1 MNAIAYLL
9 VKNVKNA
16 VLDTIRHPL
25 KLMLYAFIIVSM
37 IYGAVM
43 GFTAGSGEGGSFLE
57 GIIER
62 SGGRLL
68 SGAYLAVLYFIS
80 IPIMLKGLSSGTS
93 FFSLSDVINM
103 FVAPISERT
112 ILIYGVGRQLATML
126 ILVITFSAY
135 GGMMVNMFHIGLQDT
150 FMLIFGII
158 IMLIMVQLVTLM
170 IFCLASCHPV
180 RAAVMKYIIYGM
192 AFFAVGVVVIFMFAN
207 GINDENF
214 FEAVSLPILEF
225 VPIIG
230 WMHGFVYGIITAD
243 TMKIL
248 IFGIF
253 LITVVFISLL
263 TLIKTHLDFY
273 EDVLSQAESYH
284 EFRES
289 IREGKISDKLMMGNR
304 EIKLRKLGINRGEG
318 STAIFFKHLREGG
331 RRSRLM
337 FFNMNTVVLIL
348 FSVVV
353 SCGMRLAM
361 PEIDPT
367 IIYLAVTI
375 ILAYVQF
382 FFSASGD
389 WVKELTKP
397 YIYLIP
403 DGAVKKLVMAAA
415 TGLIK
420 PFTDGII
427 TYLILGILTGGSLCD
442 IMISALVYGSFG
454 SVYIASNILAQRLV
468 GIESSGGIF
477 ITFYMSV
484 IVLTLLPGIIIGL
497 VIMSSLAGVYGYMA
511 ATLLGFPVLIWN
523 IIISAVIFFACRNLL
538 NNTE

>member
-16 VLDTIRHPL
+16 ALDTIRHPL

-103 FVAPISERT
+103 FVAPISERM

-248 IFGIF
+248 IYGIL
-253 LITVVFISLL
+253 LIAVVFLSLL
-263 TLIKTHLDFY
+263 TLIKTRLDFY

-361 PEIDPT
+361 PEIEPT

-427 TYLILGILTGGSLCD
+427 TYVIFGILTGGSFCD
-442 IMISALVYGSFG
+442 IVISALVYGSFG